1 MSKKSKPTISSH
13 RKELIRLIEK
23 AARTTSTWNVF
34 NDFITVSALSISN
47 SSDSY
52 HIANS
57 EEVWNEREQRYLKT
71 INKYDENTRPLFPQ
85 MFNELVAE
93 LQDAATFH
101 YTDVL
106 GELFG
111 DLGFNDKW
119 KGQFFTPQ
127 HVSDLMALMTIDSET
142 TAKAIKERGFITVN
156 EPCCGA
162 GSLIIGA
169 INAMR
174 EIKLNPSKQM
184 LVVANDIDERCC
196 LMCYIQLSLYGV
208 PAVVIQQ
215 NTITMQTYGS
225 PWYTPVFIF
234 DGWTWRFNRA
244 FSQEDAKITEAETED
259 IPSESSDVSS
269 EDVKVEPLI
278 TDDEE
283 PFGQLSLF

>member
-1 MSKKSKPTISSH
+1 MSKKSKPTISTH
-13 RKELIRLIEK
+13 RKELIKLIEK

-47 SSDSY
+47 SSDSF

-57 EEVWNEREQRYLKT
+57 EKVWNEREQRYLKI

-85 MFNELVAE
+85 MFNELVSE
-93 LQDAATFH
+93 LQDASTSH

-106 GELFG
+106 GEIFG
-111 DLGFNDKW
+111 EMGFHDKW

-127 HVSDLMALMTIDSET
+127 HVSDLMAMMTIDSET
-142 TAKAIKERGFITVN
+142 TAKAIKERGFITIN

-184 LVVANDIDERCC
+184 IVVANDIDERCTFSLWRSC
-196 LMCYIQLSLYGV
+196 RDYPTKYFINADLWRTLVYSCIHLRWLDLEIQSRFLSR
-208 PAVVIQQ
+208 IHQ
-215 NTITMQTYGS
+215 NK
-225 PWYTPVFIF
+225 
-234 DGWTWRFNRA
+234 R
-244 FSQEDAKITEAETED
+244 
-259 IPSESSDVSS
+259 SSSS
-269 EDVKVEPLI
+269 A
-278 TDDEE
+278 DDRRQ
-283 PFGQLSLF
+283 PQ

>member
-13 RKELIRLIEK
+13 RKELIKLIEK

-34 NDFITVSALSISN
+34 NDFITVSALSLSN

-57 EEVWNEREQRYLKT
+57 EKVWYEREQRYLKT

-85 MFNELVAE
+85 MFAELVAE
-93 LQDAATFH
+93 LQNAATSH

-106 GELFG
+106 GEIFHELEFH
-111 DLGFNDKW
+111 NKW
-119 KGQFFTPQ
+119 AGQFFTPQ
-127 HVSDLMALMTIDSET
+127 HISDLMALMTINSET

-162 GSLIIGA
+162 GSLVIGA

-174 EIKLNPSKQM
+174 EMKLNPSKQM
-184 LVVANDIDERCC
+184 LVVANDIDERCVM
-196 LMCYIQLSLYGV
+196 MCYIQLSLYGV

-234 DGWTWRFNRA
+234 NGWTLRFNRA
-244 FSQEDAKITEAETED
+244 FSQGD
-259 IPSESSDVSS
+259 SLNESLDVSS
-269 EDVKVEPLI
+269 EDVKVEPL
-278 TDDEE
+278 TVNDDES
-283 PFGQLSLF
+283 FGQLSLF